1 MFMSMPD
8 ATAEL
13 LRLQIS
19 LFLMIAVGFLAA
31 KGKLIDKNGRKI
43 LSDVSFK
50 ILLPCNIL
58 KSYLGETD
66 MGILHACLF
75 LLLLA
80 VVMELFCMLL
90 NCFLYNWKSAEHKR
104 LMQYMTV
111 CSNSGFL
118 GAGITQ
124 GLYGDLGLLYN
135 SVYMI
140 PMRIFMWT
148 VGMSY
153 FTKKTTGKELVR
165 NVVLHPCLISLY
177 LGLFLMLTQHTLP
190 PALGHVIN
198 SFGNCMVPIAMLVTG
213 TILADMRLR
222 EIVDKSAVFI
232 SVIRLLLLPAVTLV
246 CSQPLPLD
254 ATARGVAVLLSG
266 MPAATVTVLFATQYG
281 GDAAFATRCV
291 VLTTLLSVLT
301 IPMWSLLMLTM
312 G

>member
-1 MFMSMPD
+1 MFMPD
-8 ATAEL
+8 ATADL

-19 LFLMIAVGFLAA
+19 LFLMITVGFFAA
-31 KGKLIDKNGRKI
+31 KSGLIDKAGRKI
-43 LSDVSFK
+43 LSDLSFK

-58 KSYLGETD
+58 KSYLGEID
-66 MGILHACLF
+66 MEVLHSCLF

-80 VVMELFCMLL
+80 VAMELFCMLL
-90 NCFLYNWKSAEHKR
+90 NCFLYNQQSPEHKR

-153 FTKKTTGKELVR
+153 FTKKITGRDLIR
-165 NVVLHPCLISLY
+165 NVFLHPCLLSLY

-190 PALGHVIN
+190 YALSHVVN

-213 TILADMRLR
+213 TILADMRLKELINR
-222 EIVDKSAVFI
+222 STFLISA
-232 SVIRLLLLPAVTLV
+232 IRLLILPAITLL
-246 CSQPLPLD
+246 CAHLLPLD
-254 ATARGVAVLLSG
+254 TTARGVAVLLSG
-266 MPAATVTVLFATQYG
+266 MPAATVTVLFATQYD
-281 GDAAFATRCV
+281 GDAAFATKCV
-291 VLTTLLSVLT
+291 VLTTLLSVVTIPVWSLVMLT
-301 IPMWSLLMLTM
+301 I